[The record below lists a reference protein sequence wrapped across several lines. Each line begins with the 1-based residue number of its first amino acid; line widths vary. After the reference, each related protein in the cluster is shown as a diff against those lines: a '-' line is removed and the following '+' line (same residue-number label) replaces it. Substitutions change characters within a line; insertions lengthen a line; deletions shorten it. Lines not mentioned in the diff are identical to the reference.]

1 MEQEGGKPSLHSH
14 PLMSRC
20 RFSHC
25 VAAGT
30 TAPRAQENPGRQQHG
45 SSSTFTARAGTS
57 IGDQGEHSNMMP
69 HYGPM
74 DCFLISRASHL
85 LLSNG
90 LQEEE
95 EEEEEV

>member
-1 MEQEGGKPSLHSH
+1 M
-14 PLMSRC
+14 
-20 RFSHC
+20 
-25 VAAGT
+25 
-30 TAPRAQENPGRQQHG
+30 RQQVQRLHGLKRTLAGFAVRG
-45 SSSTFTARAGTS
+45 SSAFTARAGTS

-74 DCFLISRASHL
+74 DCFLISRASLL

-95 EEEEEV
+95 EEKEEEV